1 MEEKTGFRY
10 RSLFWPIVLI
20 GVGIFWLL
28 GNLGVLPENYLW
40 MLSRLWPLALIV
52 IGLDLMF
59 GRLSPVIGGLIG
71 LGAVALVL
79 LLVFAGPSLGLVPPE
94 MELITE
100 RFTESIGNATSARV
114 ILDLDIGKTTLDALS
129 DPSTLIDAELTYVGE
144 INFDV
149 RGDVQKTIS
158 ISHRASQF
166 DFGDWLWASDTDR
179 KRTWWD
185 IRLSPEIPLTLN
197 INGSIGE
204 SIIDLSELQIE
215 DLDIDGD
222 VGDFQITLPA
232 MEKTY
237 NVDINGG
244 VGAFEVILERGA
256 AVNLTIDGDV
266 GEFVID
272 VPVDAA
278 VRVVAEVDVGDIH
291 VPSNFVRL
299 SSGDDLIGES
309 GVWETPGFDE
319 AEVRIVIVFNGGVGD
334 LTVR

>member
-1 MEEKTGFRY
+1 MEEKSGFRY
-10 RSLFWPIVLI
+10 RSFFWPIVLI
-20 GVGIFWLL
+20 GVGVFWLL

-40 MLSRLWPLALIV
+40 TLFRLWPLALIV
-52 IGLDLMF
+52 IGLDIMI
-59 GRLSPVIGGLIG
+59 GRHSPVIGALIG
-71 LGAVALVL
+71 LGAIALVL
-79 LLVFAGPSLGLVPPE
+79 VLVFAGPSLGWAPPE

-114 ILDLDIGKTTLDALS
+114 NLDLDIGRTTLDALS
-129 DPSTLIDAELTYVGE
+129 DPNTLIDAEITYVGE

-149 RGDVQKTIS
+149 RGDTQKTIS

-166 DFGDWLWASDTDR
+166 DFGDWFWTTDTDR
-179 KRTWWD
+179 DRTWWD
-185 IRLSPEIPLTLN
+185 ISLSPEIPLTLN
-197 INGSIGE
+197 INGSIGQ

-232 MEKTY
+232 MEKAY

-244 VGAFEVILERGA
+244 VGTFEVILERGA
-256 AVNLTIDGDV
+256 AVNMTIDGDV

-272 VPVDAA
+272 VPADAA
-278 VRVVAEVDVGDIH
+278 VRLDADVDIGNVN
-291 VPSNFVRL
+291 VPSSFVRL
-299 SSGDDLIGES
+299 SGGDDLVGES
-309 GVWETPGFDE
+309 GLWETPGFDD
-319 AEVRIVIVFNGGVGD
+319 AEVKIVIVFNGGVGD